1 MEGLKEILKSPPI
14 LRQIEY
20 DCSRLVIVT
29 VDTSPIAIR
38 VVTRTISDGRTNGRS
53 DDGREGVRDLD
64 AL

>member
-29 VDTSPIAIR
+29 VDTIAIR